1 MKSWFHLD
9 SHNGTPMYLQLKEQ
23 VKTAVAGGALRPG
36 DQMPSVRE
44 LASTLAVNPNTVAR
58 AYNDLEREGLL
69 LAERGRGTFVANRN
83 PLLEEKERLMQLKSS
98 IDKLLVEAYSLKV
111 SSEQLAVI
119 WEERLQAWKERLQVT
134 KKEERQ

>member
-1 MKSWFHLD
+1 MKSWFYLD

-23 VKTAVAGGALRPG
+23 VKTAIAGGALCPG
-36 DQMPSVRE
+36 DKMPSVRE

-69 LAERGRGTFVANRN
+69 LTERGRGTFVANRN
-83 PLLEEKERLMQLKSS
+83 PLLQEKERLMKLKTS

-111 SSEQLAVI
+111 SSEQLALI
-119 WEERLQAWKERLQVT
+119 WKERLQAWKERFEKGGKQ
-134 KKEERQ
+134 R